1 MVDDVRWHQRFAN
14 FAKALAALKEA
25 VDLAAE
31 RPLSGIERQG
41 LIQAFEFTYEL
52 AWSVVKDFYEY
63 RGETGIHGSRDAFRL
78 AFERGLVS
86 NGQGLMNSIKS
97 RQLTSHTYNEETADE
112 IYRAVISEYYGAF
125 TELAL
130 ALEREKLKEMS

>member
-1 MVDDVRWHQRFAN
+1 MVEDVRWHQRFEN
-14 FAKALAALKEA
+14 FTKALAALKES

-31 RPLSGIERQG
+31 RPLSRIEKQG

-52 AWSVVKDFYEY
+52 AWSTVKDFYEY

-78 AFERGLVS
+78 AFERGLVA

-112 IYRAVISEYYGAF
+112 IYRSVIAEYYGAF
-125 TELAL
+125 TGLAL
-130 ALEREKLKEMS
+130 ALEREKLKEK